1 MCNGKPGTA
10 EVSQLNTKGPMKT
23 PLQFKMMT
31 LQKLCLFFIII
42 EANRVVVHDQE
53 IWTVTV
59 FTVTVDVV
67 ALHDC
72 KQMWRQRGKVALCSH
87 MKNHRKH
94 DDTQD

>member
-53 IWTVTV
+53 IWTRCILSSFYSYRRCGST
-59 FTVTVDVV
+59 
-67 ALHDC
+67 
-72 KQMWRQRGKVALCSH
+72 S
-87 MKNHRKH
+87 
-94 DDTQD
+94 